1 MSGNDMSCESGM
13 RGVIISI
20 SPYSSL
26 PKRVTIKDT
35 KMKTRILIVDD
46 HKIFRE
52 GLISMLEKKP
62 DIEIIG
68 EAENGLEALKLF
80 QELHPD
86 IVVMDI
92 IMPDMNGVE
101 ATRHIS
107 SNTSN
112 AKIIGLSM
120 HEDGRFAAEML
131 KAGASGFLL
140 KDCAFE
146 ELVDAINTVKA
157 NGIYLSSKIKERML
171 EDYVDFLSKDNPSL
185 FSVLSAREQEVLKC
199 LAEGKS
205 TKEIASQL
213 GVSTKTIEAHRQ
225 HIMEKLNIN
234 NTAELVKYAIRAG
247 LTSL

>member
-1 MSGNDMSCESGM
+1 
-13 RGVIISI
+13 
-20 SPYSSL
+20 
-26 PKRVTIKDT
+26 
-35 KMKTRILIVDD
+35 MKTRILIVDD

-52 GLISMLEKKP
+52 GMISMLEKKP

-68 EAENGLEALKLF
+68 EAKNGREAIKLF
-80 QELHPD
+80 QELLPD
-86 IVVMDI
+86 IVIMDI
-92 IMPDMNGVE
+92 VMPDMNGVE

-107 SNTSN
+107 GNQAN

-146 ELVDAINTVKA
+146 ELLDAIKTVRA
-157 NGIYLSSKIKERML
+157 NGIYLSPKIKERML
-171 EDYVDFLSKDNPSL
+171 DDYVGFLSKDNASL

-205 TKEIASQL
+205 TKVIASQL
-213 GVSTKTIEAHRQ
+213 GVSAKTIEAHRQ
-225 HIMEKLNIN
+225 NIMGKLNISN
-234 NTAELVKYAIRAG
+234 IAELIKYAIRAG

>member
-1 MSGNDMSCESGM
+1 MGQ
-13 RGVIISI
+13 
-20 SPYSSL
+20 
-26 PKRVTIKDT
+26 
-35 KMKTRILIVDD
+35 MKTRVLIVDD

-52 GLISMLEKKP
+52 GLRSMLEKKP
-62 DIEIIG
+62 DIEVVG
-68 EAENGLEALKLF
+68 EAENGREAIRMFK
-80 QELHPD
+80 ELLPD
-86 IVVMDI
+86 IVIMDI
-92 IMPDMNGVE
+92 VMPDMNGVE

-107 SNTSN
+107 ADQSN

-131 KAGASGFLL
+131 KAGAAGFLL

-157 NGIYLSSKIKERML
+157 NGIYLSSKIKEGMIK
-171 EDYVDFLSKDNPSL
+171 DYIGLLSKDNLPG

-205 TKEIASQL
+205 TREIASHL
-213 GVSTKTIEAHRQ
+213 GVSIKTIETHRQ
-225 HIMEKLNIN
+225 NIMEKLDIHSI
-234 NTAELVKYAIRAG
+234 AELIKYAIRAG

>member
-1 MSGNDMSCESGM
+1 
-13 RGVIISI
+13 
-20 SPYSSL
+20 
-26 PKRVTIKDT
+26 
-35 KMKTRILIVDD
+35 MKTRVLIVDD

-62 DIEIIG
+62 DIEVIG
-68 EAENGLEALKLF
+68 EAENGVEAIRLF
-80 QELHPD
+80 RELLPD
-86 IVVMDI
+86 IVIMDI

-101 ATRHIS
+101 ATRHITADP
-107 SNTSN
+107 SNP
-112 AKIIGLSM
+112 KIIGLSM

-146 ELVDAINTVKA
+146 ELVDAINTVRA
-157 NGIYLSSKIKERML
+157 DGIYLSAKIKENML
-171 EDYVDFLSKDNPSL
+171 KDYVGFLSKDNLSG

-205 TKEIASQL
+205 TREIASHL
-213 GVSTKTIEAHRQ
+213 GVSVKTIETHRQ
-225 HIMEKLNIN
+225 NIMRKLDIRSMS
-234 NTAELVKYAIRAG
+234 ELTKYAIRAG

>member
-1 MSGNDMSCESGM
+1 
-13 RGVIISI
+13 
-20 SPYSSL
+20 
-26 PKRVTIKDT
+26 
-35 KMKTRILIVDD
+35 MKTRILIVDD

-68 EAENGLEALKLF
+68 EAENGREAITLF
-80 QELHPD
+80 QELLPD
-86 IVVMDI
+86 IVIMDI
-92 IMPDMNGVE
+92 VMPDMNGVE

-107 SNTSN
+107 DKTSK

-146 ELVDAINTVKA
+146 ELVDAINIVRA
-157 NGIYLSSKIKERML
+157 GGIYLSAKIKERML
-171 EDYVDFLSKDNPSL
+171 DDYVGFLSKDNPSL
-185 FSVLSAREQEVLKC
+185 FSVLSAREQEVLKY

-213 GVSTKTIEAHRQ
+213 GVSAKTIEAHRQ
-225 HIMEKLNIN
+225 NIMAKLNIHN
-234 NTAELVKYAIRAG
+234 IADLIKYAIRTG
-247 LTSL
+247 LISL

>member
-1 MSGNDMSCESGM
+1 MNT
-13 RGVIISI
+13 
-20 SPYSSL
+20 
-26 PKRVTIKDT
+26 RV
-35 KMKTRILIVDD
+35 LIVDD

-68 EAENGLEALKLF
+68 EAENGREAIRLF
-80 QELHPD
+80 QELLPD
-86 IVVMDI
+86 IVIMDI
-92 IMPDMNGVE
+92 VMPDMNGIE
-101 ATRHIS
+101 ATRQIS
-107 SNTSN
+107 DKTTN

-131 KAGASGFLL
+131 NAGASGFLL

-146 ELVDAINTVKA
+146 ELVNAINTVKA

-171 EDYVDFLSKDNPSL
+171 EDYVNFLSKDNPSL

-205 TKEIASQL
+205 TREIASQL
-213 GVSTKTIEAHRQ
+213 DVSAKTIEAHRQ
-225 HIMEKLNIN
+225 HIMEKLKIN
-234 NTAELVKYAIRAG
+234 NTADLVKYAIRAG